1 MELFDTFEVIFFD
14 FNLKYLGNRVA
25 NQIMVDIKSCAI
37 YLVILLVKF
46 KLVGLMVREIHH

>member
-1 MELFDTFEVIFFD
+1 MTLFEVTFFD
-14 FNLKYLGNRVA
+14 FKLKYLGNRVA
-25 NQIMVDIKSCAI
+25 NQIMVDTKSCAI